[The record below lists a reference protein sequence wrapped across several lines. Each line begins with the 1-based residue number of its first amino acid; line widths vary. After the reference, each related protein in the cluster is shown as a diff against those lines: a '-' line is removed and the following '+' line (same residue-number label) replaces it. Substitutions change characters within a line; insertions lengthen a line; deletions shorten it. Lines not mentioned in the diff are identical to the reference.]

1 MREAVRSGR
10 RANFYITEN
19 SFIDHYARDVGTT
32 GVAVYHVLERHV
44 NCETRSTWIGTAKMA
59 KLLNVDQRTIQRTI
73 KRLESLRLIRIVRSE
88 NMTTFFIVPVP
99 PPAKT
104 TSAPLFDELLDSVS
118 DDPDANVANPTPES
132 RVTTFASPAA
142 TYRSHDATF
151 TPHPSDLP
159 VAPYKEEQNLSN
171 KTQEQ
176 DFLNKS
182 LEEEENR
189 EIRKIHQ
196 SAERIINI
204 LGLSDDFISSASAAV
219 ELKLRGTKLSMD
231 GVVQAIVTEA
241 NQAERRGISRIKF
254 LEDSLARTAAEQILE
269 NTNLP
274 ATNNLIS
281 TVAAAVKAEAK
292 DIGITVEQSA
302 SLITTAAIDD
312 RRKGIMIDRFYFENV
327 KWRSNGRVS
336 KAEQRKIGN
345 LEVNARVK
353 QRLRERLGVSRV
365 DQ

>member
-73 KRLESLRLIRIVRSE
+73 KKLESLRLIRIVRSE
-88 NMTTFFIVPVP
+88 NMTTFFI
-99 PPAKT
+99 
-104 TSAPLFDELLDSVS
+104 
-118 DDPDANVANPTPES
+118 ANPTPES

-302 SLITTAAIDD
+302 SLITAAAIDD